1 MVNSVSI
8 GCLNRKEFLAE
19 GSPKSKWTLDVLLK
33 LTEPLWDSG
42 HQRRSAYKADY
53 SNKFLKIVHF
63 LFNNFLIYLNFP
75 LQIANQETCIT
86 TYVAI

>member
-63 LFNNFLIYLNFP
+63 PF
-75 LQIANQETCIT
+75 ANCKSRNLHN
-86 TYVAI
+86 YVCSHLKESHMA